1 MITTDQLIEWLDN
14 IDEAAAHHTNLAAQG
29 VTPVTNASYALA
41 YAAKA
46 ELLRSLIKASQRDDE
61 RRADQ

>member
-1 MITTDQLIEWLDN
+1 MITTAQLIKRLDN

-46 ELLRSLIKASQRDDE
+46 ELLRSLIALS
-61 RRADQ
+61 RRSDKEADQ